1 MDQVIQN
8 EGLWWVTLVRCLS
21 WWHMLVLQD
30 SPGQWGSSSSSRKVW
45 RWMKMGTRLR
55 LPREGFQTRGL
66 TGTVPS
72 SSISLALWQMKTTRK
87 QRDRP
92 ILMRFWS
99 AEGPDPRRVWGHG
112 QTLPLPCHLWRQ
124 KAFLQRQPPLQA
136 LNAHTAAGVQLCLLS
151 LLPSPIPLLLCLP
164 EICLLFIAPFIIL
177 LTGLE

>member
-1 MDQVIQN
+1 MDQVIQS
-8 EGLWWVTLVRCLS
+8 EGLWWVTRPVLVA
-21 WWHMLVLQD
+21 HAG
-30 SPGQWGSSSSSRKVW
+30 SPGFSRAVGQQKQQQEGVEVDEDGDQAEAATW
-45 RWMKMGTRLR
+45 RF
-55 LPREGFQTRGL
+55 PDQGL

-92 ILMRFWS
+92 ILMHFWS
-99 AEGPDPRRVWGHG
+99 AEGPDPRRVRGHG

-124 KAFLQRQPPLQA
+124 KAFLQRQPPLRA
-136 LNAHTAAGVQLCLLS
+136 LNARTAAGVQLCLLS